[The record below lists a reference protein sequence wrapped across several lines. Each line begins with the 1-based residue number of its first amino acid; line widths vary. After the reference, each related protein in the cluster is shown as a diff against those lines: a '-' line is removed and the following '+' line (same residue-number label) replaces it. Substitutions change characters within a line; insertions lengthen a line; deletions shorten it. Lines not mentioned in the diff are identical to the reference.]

1 MSEHCISAF
10 LKRQDE
16 KAYKS
21 YITDALKIITE
32 NTAKSV
38 GGSMLT
44 MRYCDIIDRSKPQDD
59 EKTADEIIENIR
71 YKLSMLG

>member
-16 KAYKS
+16 KAYKN
-21 YITDALKIITE
+21 YVTDALKIITE